1 MTDEKMNRTKL
12 KVDYIECAKGWQA
25 EVIINATWT
34 AHTKVLP
41 TKEKCIAAFTKF
53 AAMLGRPAAE

>member
-1 MTDEKMNRTKL
+1 MNRTKL

-25 EVIINATWT
+25 EVSIDATWT

-41 TKEKCIAAFTKF
+41 TKEKCAEAFAKF
-53 AAMLGRPAAE
+53 AALLGRPAAD